1 MLLKSMQR
9 EHVDVKET
17 VTVIR
22 TNVEIKLLN
31 QKQSLMTVV
40 LSVQQRKDKLE
51 EKVDNM
57 SKQLNEVQ
65 KSVELFF

>member
-1 MLLKSMQR
+1 MHR

-40 LSVQQRKDKLE
+40 LSIQQRKDKLE